1 MTTHGQSHGPF
12 ELWGSLASGPAFIA
26 FSQLNP
32 QAETPSQATFDSSWF
47 SRGHRVTAVRV
58 HQTSDHVDGV
68 QVRFDGDRFHGTAGR
83 SAKPTAVVTLDLDE
97 DEDITSI
104 KLTFA
109 NEMMWA
115 KSLAFTTSKGRVVDS
130 GDAIQ
135 QLSAGGFVSRY
146 NQPSVT
152 MANNGAPLAGFEDII
167 CLEEDPE
174 MGACLTQKITFKFS
188 PPPG

>member
-12 ELWGSLASGPAFIA
+12 DLWGSLASGPLGHTT
-26 FSQLNP
+26 S
-32 QAETPSQATFDSSWF
+32 ETRAGPGV
-47 SRGHRVTAVRV
+47 GHRITAVRV
-58 HQTSDHVDGV
+58 HQTSDHVDAV
-68 QVRFDGDRFHGTAGR
+68 QFRFDGDVFLGTFGG
-83 SAKPTAVVTLDLDE
+83 SGKPTAVVTLELDE

-130 GDAIQ
+130 GGVIQ

-152 MANNGAPLAGFEDII
+152 MANNGAPLTGFVDEL

-174 MGACLTQKITFKFS
+174 MGTCLTQKITFKF
-188 PPPG
+188 

>member
-12 ELWGSLASGPAFIA
+12 DLWALALEPCLRSFHRTT
-26 FSQLNP
+26 S
-32 QAETPSQATFDSSWF
+32 ATG
-47 SRGHRVTAVRV
+47 GHRITAVRV

-68 QVRFDGDRFHGTAGR
+68 QFRFDGEAFHGTAGR
-83 SAKPTAVVTLDLDE
+83 SGKPTAVVTLELDE

-115 KSLAFTTSKGRVVDS
+115 KSLEFTTSKGRVVDS
-130 GDAIQ
+130 GDASQ

-146 NQPSVT
+146 NQPCVT
-152 MANNGAPLAGFEDII
+152 MANNGAPLTGFEEDIGI
-167 CLEEDPE
+167 EEDPE
-174 MGACLTQKITFKFS
+174 MGACLTQKITFKF
-188 PPPG
+188 

>member
-12 ELWGSLASGPAFIA
+12 DLWGSLASGPIGGVT
-26 FSQLNP
+26 SGR
-32 QAETPSQATFDSSWF
+32 T
-47 SRGHRVTAVRV
+47 GHRITAVRV

-68 QVRFDGDRFHGTAGR
+68 QFRFEDGDEFHGTAGR
-83 SAKPTAVVTLDLDE
+83 SGKPTAVVTLNLDE
-97 DEDITSI
+97 DEDITSV

-130 GDAIQ
+130 GDASQ

-152 MANNGAPLAGFEDII
+152 MANNGAPLAGFEDIV

>member
-1 MTTHGQSHGPF
+1 M
-12 ELWGSLASGPAFIA
+12 E
-26 FSQLNP
+26 
-32 QAETPSQATFDSSWF
+32 
-47 SRGHRVTAVRV
+47 
-58 HQTSDHVDGV
+58 
-68 QVRFDGDRFHGTAGR
+68 
-83 SAKPTAVVTLDLDE
+83 E

-135 QLSAGGFVSRY
+135 QLSAGFVSRY

-152 MANNGAPLAGFEDII
+152 MANNGAPLTGFVDEI
-167 CLEEDPE
+167 CIEEDPE
-174 MGACLTQKITFKFS
+174 MGACLTQKITFKF
-188 PPPG
+188 

>member
-1 MTTHGQSHGPF
+1 MATAVLKVRARPAIVQCSRHRAARLNH
-12 ELWGSLASGPAFIA
+12 LAVYHYF
-26 FSQLNP
+26 
-32 QAETPSQATFDSSWF
+32 AEAA
-47 SRGHRVTAVRV
+47 TAVRV
-58 HQTSDHVDGV
+58 HQTSDHVDAV
-68 QVRFDGDRFHGTAGR
+68 QFRFDGDVFHGTFGG
-83 SAKPTAVVTLDLDE
+83 SGKPTAVVTLDLDD

-130 GDAIQ
+130 GGVIQ

-152 MANNGAPLAGFEDII
+152 MANNGAPLTGFVDEL

-174 MGACLTQKITFKFS
+174 MGTCLTQKITFKF
-188 PPPG
+188 

>member
-12 ELWGSLASGPAFIA
+12 DLWGSLASGPIGR
-26 FSQLNP
+26 
-32 QAETPSQATFDSSWF
+32 ATF
-47 SRGHRVTAVRV
+47 SRLPTAAGNRITAVRV

-68 QVRFDGDRFHGTAGR
+68 QIRLDGIGSNVDGFHGTFGR
-83 SAKPTAVVTLDLDE
+83 SGKPTAVVALDLDE

-135 QLSAGGFVSRY
+135 QLSAGFVSRY

-152 MANNGAPLAGFEDII
+152 MANNGAPLTGFVDEI
-167 CLEEDPE
+167 CIEEDPE
-174 MGACLTQKITFKFS
+174 MGACLTQKITFKF
-188 PPPG
+188 

>member
-12 ELWGSLASGPAFIA
+12 ELWGALCSGPIGGVT
-26 FSQLNP
+26 SGR
-32 QAETPSQATFDSSWF
+32 T
-47 SRGHRVTAVRV
+47 GHRITAVRV

-68 QVRFDGDRFHGTAGR
+68 QIRIDGVGSNVDGFHGTFGR
-83 SAKPTAVVTLDLDE
+83 SGKPTAVVALDLDE
-97 DEDITSI
+97 DEDITSV

-152 MANNGAPLAGFEDII
+152 MANNGAPLTGFVDEI
-167 CLEEDPE
+167 CIEEDPE
-174 MGACLTQKITFKFS
+174 MGACLTQKITFKF
-188 PPPG
+188 

>member
-12 ELWGSLASGPAFIA
+12 ELWGAPASAWV
-26 FSQLNP
+26 
-32 QAETPSQATFDSSWF
+32 PSMGIGRTTTEAG
-47 SRGHRVTAVRV
+47 GHRITAVRV
-58 HQTSDHVDGV
+58 HQTSDHVDRV
-68 QVRFDGDRFHGTAGR
+68 QFRFDSDVFHGTVGSR
-83 SAKPTAVVTLDLDE
+83 SGKPTAVVTLELDE

-135 QLSAGGFVSRY
+135 QLSAGGGFMSRY

-152 MANNGAPLAGFEDII
+152 MANNGAPLTGFVDEI
-167 CLEEDPE
+167 CIEEDPE
-174 MGACLTQKITFKFS
+174 MGACLTQKITFKF
-188 PPPG
+188 